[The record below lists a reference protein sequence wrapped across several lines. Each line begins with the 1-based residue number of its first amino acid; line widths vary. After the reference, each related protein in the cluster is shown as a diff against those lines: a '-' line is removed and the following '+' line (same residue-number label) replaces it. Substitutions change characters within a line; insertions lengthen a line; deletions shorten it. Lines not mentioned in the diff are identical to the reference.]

1 MSHPPLPTTESFAKA
16 CSANGDSATECSAAD
31 SSKPA
36 APRPLPPLLMV
47 RPAGGVLGVDKLEAL
62 CRFLRQHGVDELR
75 MPGQGLGVPGLSP
88 EGQTELRDLLGL
100 APGQDGHS
108 GLIVRGCPGS
118 AGCKNG
124 LQDSTALG
132 QRLEERFG
140 ALELPAKVRV
150 GLSGCPRCCGESHV
164 RDLGLVGGKNGWTL
178 LFGGNAGGRP
188 RLADTLAKGLT
199 DDEAVE
205 FVARLLDHYRTH
217 AAKNQRTARFVEA
230 VGIQSIREALGAGE

>member
-1 MSHPPLPTTESFAKA
+1 MSHPPLPPA
-16 CSANGDSATECSAAD
+16 DYSATCCPEPGSEP
-31 SSKPA
+31 KPA
-36 APRPLPPLLMV
+36 RPLPPVLMV

-88 EGQTELRDLLGL
+88 QGQAELRELLCL

-164 RDLGLVGGKNGWTL
+164 RDLGLVGGKNGWTV

-205 FVARLLDHYRTH
+205 LVGTLLDHYRTR
-217 AAKNQRTARFVEA
+217 AARNQRTARFVEA
-230 VGIQSIREALGAGE
+230 VGIQSIRDALGVGEQGE